1 MLCKGNNYL
10 RIIKHNRKVII
21 YTKRSPS
28 LDFSERGAT
37 L

>member
-1 MLCKGNNYL
+1 MQSNNYL
-10 RIIKHNRKVII
+10 RIIKRNRKVII

-28 LDFSERGAT
+28 LDFSERVAT